1 MKKTS
6 YADCH
11 GCSLCLLPCP
21 MWRQHR
27 DVRFSPQGFA
37 KAMQAGATAQDIST
51 PLSSCIMCGAC
62 DVMCPENIDLS
73 SLITQARLQN
83 GLSEVV
89 ISNDTQNAAFQIS
102 CDARVQQHITNHDL
116 YIIDAAPFHA
126 HHARRVNHYDQLRQR
141 SGCSMNL
148 DLNRMAIPSGANSVS
163 ASLGNFDVSA
173 QIGWLTQGLSFDRII
188 VENKQEQAVLAKAT
202 DKPVIHIAELIG
214 QAAPVGQQKN
224 EA

>member
-27 DVRFSPQGFA
+27 DVQFSPQGFA
-37 KAMQAGATAQDIST
+37 KAMQAGATAQDISI

-62 DVMCPENIDLS
+62 DVMCPENIDLRAM
-73 SLITQARLQN
+73 ITEARLQN
-83 GLSEVV
+83 GLSEVAV
-89 ISNDTQNAAFQIS
+89 SNDTPDTAFQIS
-102 CDARVQQHITNHDL
+102 CDARVQQQITQHDL
-116 YIIDAAPFHA
+116 YIIDATPFHA
-126 HHARRVNHYDQLRQR
+126 HHAQRVNHYDQLRQR

-163 ASLGNFDVSA
+163 TSLGHFDVRA
-173 QIGWLTQGLSFDRII
+173 QIGWLTQGRSFDRII
-188 VENKQEQAVLAKAT
+188 VENKQEQDVLTKT
-202 DKPVIHIAELIG
+202 TGKPVIHIAELMV
-214 QAAPVGQQKN
+214 QAKQK
-224 EA
+224 EQPHA